1 MKVGRGGVAG
11 YGELEKEVGSWL
23 FWGRQEVGRD
33 RLRDPYSKGGAQ
45 LVDIGDKVRSQRV
58 LWLKRL
64 LSMPEGAFPRVLA
77 DELIG
82 PQRGGYFGVSSPKTA
97 TPKIP

>member
-1 MKVGRGGVAG
+1 M
-11 YGELEKEVGSWL
+11 
-23 FWGRQEVGRD
+23 
-33 RLRDPYSKGGAQ
+33 RDPYSKGGAQ

-82 PQRGGYFGVSSPKTA
+82 RQRGGYFGVGSLRGIEA
-97 TPKIP
+97 GLKIKVGGFYKGAIAAWSKLNLR